1 MQPLAAQRLIARLE
15 AGLPIVLDG
24 AVSGALVR
32 AGITIAEPM
41 GTASVL
47 SGQTHQLSA
56 IHQRYC
62 GAGVHVLRTNTTDT
76 TPQALN
82 RAGYGYRAAK
92 LSSLAVDLATEAV
105 ESSGRV
111 IAVAGVLPAMEGTDD
126 RLRAEQVAHAQRLM
140 AAGCDVIFV
149 DAASTL
155 REAVAATAAGAQTNL
170 PVIVALRVS
179 ETGNLRDGESL
190 EVVCGVLAGAGARG
204 FLAMPDDP
212 TGEIRATAE
221 LATQSRPWG
230 VLHTGSAVLSPN
242 AYAERAVELS
252 QEGATLLGGE
262 AGASPEHIRALVSA
276 VPGAERELRR
286 ASVQPGSAGVARP
299 VSNLPPR
306 M

>member
-1 MQPLAAQRLIARLE
+1 
-15 AGLPIVLDG
+15 
-24 AVSGALVR
+24 
-32 AGITIAEPM
+32 M

-62 GAGVHVLRTNTTDT
+62 GAGVHLLRTNTSDT
-76 TPQALN
+76 TPQALG

-92 LSSLAVDLATEAV
+92 LSSLAVDLAMEAV
-105 ESSGRV
+105 EVSGRV
-111 IAVAGVLPAMEGTDD
+111 IAVAGVLPAMEGSDE
-126 RLRAEQVAHAQRLM
+126 RLRTEQVAHAQRLM

-179 ETGNLRDGESL
+179 ESGNLRDGEGL
-190 EVVCGVLAGAGARG
+190 EIVCGVLAGAGARG
-204 FLAMPDDP
+204 FIAVPDDP

-230 VLHTGSAVLSPN
+230 VLHTGAVLMTPS
-242 AYAERAVELS
+242 AYAERAAELA

-262 AGASPEHIRALVSA
+262 SGASPEHIRALIAA

-286 ASVQPGSAGVARP
+286 ASVQPGSATPGRP
-299 VSNLPPR
+299 LSNLPPR